1 MIYYLDTTSKEL
13 KDFFISIRPMIQYK
27 YQKNFNILV
36 PTSSFIITNNMTK
49 KNLKFNDDL
58 VQKIKESFKYI
69 IISYSKYQHNIEIVE
84 TIKVICNSIG
94 IRYQLNEYSDLK
106 ELEKIKNQK
115 SNEII
120 LKVTYKDFPH
130 YSSMLLQL
138 LNKISDSN
146 KAIKYWLNNDIL
158 ELEDYINNSINY
170 IPIFQGEQLYYKNN
184 SAKYWRYNKNGYLQK
199 S

>member
-1 MIYYLDTTSKEL
+1 M
-13 KDFFISIRPMIQYK
+13 
-27 YQKNFNILV
+27 
-36 PTSSFIITNNMTK
+36 
-49 KNLKFNDDL
+49 
-58 VQKIKESFKYI
+58 
-69 IISYSKYQHNIEIVE
+69 
-84 TIKVICNSIG
+84 
-94 IRYQLNEYSDLK
+94 
-106 ELEKIKNQK
+106 
-115 SNEII
+115 
-120 LKVTYKDFPH
+120 KVTYKDFPH

-184 SAKYWRYNKNGYLQK
+184 SVKYWRYNKNGYLQK